1 METHPNC
8 HPPRWADLDNRVL
21 VLVMTGQGKQF
32 AAVSDG
38 AATANEWEVNTFEG
52 REERKEGGRGRED
65 ERLSS
70 ISPTSLS
77 AETRSFLCLV
87 ALLLRLAATL
97 IISEAAAAAAFL
109 QLVNPR
115 VLDSWP
121 DSRVIRM
128 DLLSLFFAPCN
139 SCLFKR
145 ERTPPNYLITE
156 LSVPER
162 WDSE

>member
-1 METHPNC
+1 M
-8 HPPRWADLDNRVL
+8 
-21 VLVMTGQGKQF
+21 
-32 AAVSDG
+32 
-38 AATANEWEVNTFEG
+38 NTIEG
-52 REERKEGGRGRED
+52 REGRREGGRGRED

-97 IISEAAAAAAFL
+97 IISEAAAAAAAFL

-139 SCLFKR
+139 SCLLKR

-162 WDSE
+162 